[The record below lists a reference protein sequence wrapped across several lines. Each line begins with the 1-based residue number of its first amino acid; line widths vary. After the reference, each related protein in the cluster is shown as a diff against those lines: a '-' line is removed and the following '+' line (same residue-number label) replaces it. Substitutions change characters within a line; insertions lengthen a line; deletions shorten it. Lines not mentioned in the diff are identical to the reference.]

1 MLRLEHLSCALKCKQ
16 MYKKNKPVHFYKKQ
30 NTMAFV
36 GTRNVFEFS
45 HSLNAFKTDDQI
57 HTGYKKYAQKCM
69 RIIQSDILKDVDPN
83 KKLTLTAHSLGSVA
97 ATIIASK
104 LIHYDIEL
112 VIFGTPKPGG
122 TLFKREFDKLD
133 HITTYNYVTRHDP
146 VQYYP
151 FLDYEHVGEILYLEN
166 VKYRNI
172 MSNHTLDCYIENL
185 SIQ

>member
-1 MLRLEHLSCALKCKQ
+1 
-16 MYKKNKPVHFYKKQ
+16 
-30 NTMAFV
+30 MAFV

-57 HTGYKKYAQKCM
+57 HAGYKKYAQQCM
-69 RIIQSDILKDVDPN
+69 HIISSEILKDVDSN
-83 KKLTLTAHSLGSVA
+83 RTLTLTAHSLGSVA

-104 LIHYDIEL
+104 LNNYDIDL

-122 TLFKREFDKLD
+122 TLFKKEFDKLNN
-133 HITTYNYVTRHDP
+133 IKIYNYMTKHDP
-146 VQYYP
+146 IQYYP

-172 MSNHTLDCYIENL
+172 MTNHTLDCYIENL
-185 SIQ
+185 SVQ